1 MNVFLIVAVITAVV
15 AFASDHPPAR
25 MVMIPL
31 EQALPVSERYGV
43 HNVGDG
49 RTVPALTWAPP
60 AAAQRPDSSSEA
72 SSQSAQEAA
81 ASRYLASLAPAPPA
95 EPGNRRPAFQIP
107 DGEPLRWI
115 FDTSAA
121 SSSTEPPGTRQI
133 IPQFVQVEGSSEAAS
148 RSAQEA
154 AASRHLA
161 SLAPAPPEPG
171 NRRPAFQTPDGKPLR
186 WISDTSAAS
195 SSTGPPG
202 TRKIIPQFL
211 HVESGRVWG
220 PLPIGDEK
228 FSMKSYPLDIGF
240 FHHLYGDT
248 LAVPADFEGFVTD
261 RPIHPSYRDTDTFPN
276 QPAAPVQ
283 KRIDASGTSY
293 RPEPAVLQAVHD
305 AIWQPLGQSGIR
317 PGKLPQSDVFEGE
330 YLWPPVEAHSDSQ
343 HLFPMS
349 TLLQRI
355 RAIISTKFRSALS
368 GDPSLFHLNVDVNGQ
383 IRHILMFPTV
393 SGYYVKHTNT
403 PLTSTLWLL
412 YEGMTVSSD
421 GGRWGRRQL
430 SLLGAT
436 YLPKEVVPDYLQDID
451 VLTVAFGKH
460 MNVLH

>member
-1 MNVFLIVAVITAVV
+1 
-15 AFASDHPPAR
+15 
-25 MVMIPL
+25 MVRIPL
-31 EQALPVSERYGV
+31 EQALPVTERYDV

-49 RTVPALTWAPP
+49 RTVRAWTWAPP
-60 AAAQRPDSSSEA
+60 AAAQRTDSSSEE
-72 SSQSAQEAA
+72 S
-81 ASRYLASLAPAPPA
+81 
-95 EPGNRRPAFQIP
+95 
-107 DGEPLRWI
+107 
-115 FDTSAA
+115 
-121 SSSTEPPGTRQI
+121 
-133 IPQFVQVEGSSEAAS
+133 S

-171 NRRPAFQTPDGKPLR
+171 NRRPAFQTLDGEPLR
-186 WISDTSAAS
+186 WIFDTSAAS
-195 SSTGPPG
+195 SSTGPPGTRQIIPQFAQVEGSSEASSPSAQEAAASRHLASLAPAPPEPGNRRPAFQTLDGEPLRWIFDTSAASSSTAPPG

-211 HVESGRVWG
+211 HVESGRAWG
-220 PLPIGDEK
+220 PLPIGNEK

-248 LAVPADFEGFVTD
+248 LAVPTDFEGFVTD
-261 RPIHPSYRDTDTFPN
+261 RPIRPTYTDTVIFPN
-276 QPAAPVQ
+276 QPATPAQ

-305 AIWQPLGQSGIR
+305 TIWQSLGQYGIQPR
-317 PGKLPQSDVFEGE
+317 ILPQSDVFEGE

-349 TLLQRI
+349 TFLQRF
-355 RAIISTKFRSALS
+355 RATISTKFRSALW
-368 GDPSLFHLNVDVNGQ
+368 GDSSLFHLNVDVNGQ
-383 IRHILMFPTV
+383 IRHILMFPTI

-403 PLTSTLWLL
+403 PLKSMLWLL
-412 YEGMTVSSD
+412 YEGMTVSSNR
-421 GGRWGRRQL
+421 GRRGRRQL

-436 YLPKEVVPDYLQDID
+436 YLPKKAPNYLQESG
-451 VLTVAFGKH
+451 VLRVAFRNH